1 MHNLIKLTS
10 LSVLL
15 LCVSACTWVKATP
28 SGEKVVVSDGA
39 GVSNCQ
45 SKGEVESV
53 LKSRVGGFE
62 RNASKVQG
70 ELETLARNEAAKMGG
85 DTIVALSN
93 VRDGKQNFGVYR
105 CRP

>member
-1 MHNLIKLTS
+1 LQNLIKLAS
-10 LSVLL
+10 LMALL
-15 LCVSACTWVKATP
+15 VCVSACTWVKATP
-28 SGEKVVVSDGA
+28 GGTKVVVSDGA
-39 GVSNCQ
+39 GVSNCV

-62 RNASKVQG
+62 RNATKVKG
-70 ELETLARNEAAKMGG
+70 ELETLARNEASKMGG